1 MLIHT
6 VFKISSDT
14 RVKLTSTVTDINV
27 PRLVHIQYL
36 LNHKDRAGLPSRRE
50 LVPLRLTQ
58 GKFPKRRRINSQKVL
73 SMTEN
78 QEFKRGLAG
87 LPSLHSGQAHRSS
100 RLDRKAK
107 IEKGADVGPFSILA
121 PRAGLPSLRSG

>member
-27 PRLVHIQYL
+27 PRLVHIQHL

-50 LVPLRLTQ
+50 LVLLRLTQ
-58 GKFPKRRRINSQKVL
+58 GKFPKRRRTS
-73 SMTEN
+73 
-78 QEFKRGLAG
+78 
-87 LPSLHSGQAHRSS
+87 
-100 RLDRKAK
+100 
-107 IEKGADVGPFSILA
+107 
-121 PRAGLPSLRSG
+121 